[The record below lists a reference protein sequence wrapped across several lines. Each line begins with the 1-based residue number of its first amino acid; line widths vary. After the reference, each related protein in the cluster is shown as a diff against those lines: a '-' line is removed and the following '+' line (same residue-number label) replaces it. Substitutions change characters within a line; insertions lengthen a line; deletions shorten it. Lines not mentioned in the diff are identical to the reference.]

1 LQARRGAPA
10 ANSSRPGGK
19 ALARRLN
26 IPIGIPVAEYW
37 VGRRPQEYDFVKCLK
52 LTAVA
57 SVLAMSAMGALALPV
72 AANAAT
78 YVAQLEYKDTGS
90 GVAGPLKP
98 FGTVTVTE
106 LNADT
111 IEVSVTLATVGSLFI
126 SNGGPHNP
134 FVFDTKVSDTVTI
147 LSPVDSFKNGG
158 RGSFDST
165 PFGDFTN
172 DIACCGNHPGASH
185 GDAPPLNFT
194 VYDPHGITF
203 AGIGA
208 TFSPAGQLLGFG
220 TGSDDHFA
228 TSTGGYLFAADI
240 YDKGTGLTYNVAAK
254 YAEKIMTSV
263 PEPQTWALMILG
275 FGGMGAVLRNR
286 RRSLALQ
293 A

>member
-1 LQARRGAPA
+1 MKR
-10 ANSSRPGGK
+10 
-19 ALARRLN
+19 
-26 IPIGIPVAEYW
+26 
-37 VGRRPQEYDFVKCLK
+37 FK
-52 LTAVA
+52 LTAAA
-57 SVLAMSAMGALALPV
+57 SALVISAMGAAALPV
-72 AANAAT
+72 TANAAT
-78 YVAQLEYKDTGS
+78 YVAQLQYKDTGS
-90 GVAGPLKP
+90 GVSGPLTP

-111 IEVSVTLATVGSLFI
+111 IEVSVTLATMGSLFI

-147 LSPVDSFKNGG
+147 LSPVDSFTNGG

-172 DIACCGNHPGASH
+172 DIACCSNHPGAAH

-203 AGIGA
+203 AGLGA

-240 YDKGTGLTYNVAAK
+240 YDKGTGQTYNVAAK

-263 PEPQTWALMILG
+263 PEPQSWALMILG
-275 FGGMGAVLRNR
+275 FGGIGAALRTQR
-286 RRSLALQ
+286 RKLALL

>member
-1 LQARRGAPA
+1 VTGFKPTAIA
-10 ANSSRPGGK
+10 S
-19 ALARRLN
+19 ALV
-26 IPIGIPVAEYW
+26 I
-37 VGRRPQEYDFVKCLK
+37 
-52 LTAVA
+52 
-57 SVLAMSAMGALALPV
+57 SAMGAAALPV
-72 AANAAT
+72 TANAAT
-78 YVAQLEYKDTGS
+78 YVAQLQYQDTGN
-90 GVAGPLKP
+90 GVSGPLTP

-134 FVFDTKVSDTVTI
+134 FVFDTTVSDTVTI
-147 LSPVDSFKNGG
+147 LSPVDSFTNGG
-158 RGSFDST
+158 RGAFDST
-165 PFGDFTN
+165 PFGTFTN
-172 DIACCGNHPGASH
+172 DIACCSNHPGAAH

-228 TSTGGYLFAADI
+228 TGAGGYLFAADI
-240 YDKGTGLTYNVAAK
+240 YDEGTGLTYNVAAK
-254 YAEKIMTSV
+254 YAEKIMTAV
-263 PEPQTWALMILG
+263 PEPQSWALMILG
-275 FGGMGAVLRNR
+275 FGGMGAVLRAR
-286 RRSLALQ
+286 RRNLALQ

>member
-1 LQARRGAPA
+1 MKRCKP
-10 ANSSRPGGK
+10 
-19 ALARRLN
+19 
-26 IPIGIPVAEYW
+26 
-37 VGRRPQEYDFVKCLK
+37 
-52 LTAVA
+52 TAVA
-57 SVLAMSAMGALALPV
+57 AALVISAVGALAAPLT
-72 AANAAT
+72 ANAAT
-78 YVAQLEYKDTGS
+78 YIAQLQYKDTGH
-90 GVAGPLKP
+90 GVAGPLP
-98 FGTVTVTE
+98 SFGTVTVTE
-106 LNADT
+106 LNADS

-147 LSPVDSFKNGG
+147 LSPIDTFKTGG

-172 DIACCGNHPGASH
+172 DIACCGNHPGAAH

-194 VYDPHGITF
+194 VYDPNGITF

-228 TSTGGYLFAADI
+228 ASTGGYLFAADI
-240 YDKGTGLTYNVAAK
+240 YDKGTGLTYNVAAR
-254 YAEKIMTSV
+254 YAEKIMTAV
-263 PEPQTWALMILG
+263 PEPQSWALMTLG
-275 FGGMGAVLRNR
+275 FGAIGAVLRAQR
-286 RRSLALQ
+286 RKPALQ